1 MIMLHYIFDGSFE
14 GMLTAIYEAYYS
26 GSSPDGIY
34 EDNNYQQSLEATVYI
49 VETNAEK
56 ARKVFDSIKYKISEQ
71 ALKTVY
77 YTFLSELNEAP
88 TCIYQYLR
96 LGYKLG
102 ARIDGYLQND
112 WVRKTEFIKQKV
124 FSENH
129 LMLGLL
135 RFELL
140 DNGIYY
146 AGYNPTYNITALLAV
161 HFKDR
166 LADQHW
172 IIHDTRR
179 GVCAVYDKHEWI
191 LTYIT
196 DDFKVTLCEKELL
209 FQELWKR
216 FYKAICIEE
225 RKNHRLRKQHMPV
238 RYWKYLSELK

>member
-96 LGYKLG
+96 LGVITSYSIHYTKL
-102 ARIDGYLQND
+102 YD
-112 WVRKTEFIKQKV
+112 WRGGDPT
-124 FSENH
+124 
-129 LMLGLL
+129 M
-135 RFELL
+135 
-140 DNGIYY
+140 
-146 AGYNPTYNITALLAV
+146 AG
-161 HFKDR
+161 H
-166 LADQHW
+166 
-172 IIHDTRR
+172 
-179 GVCAVYDKHEWI
+179 
-191 LTYIT
+191 
-196 DDFKVTLCEKELL
+196 
-209 FQELWKR
+209 
-216 FYKAICIEE
+216 
-225 RKNHRLRKQHMPV
+225 
-238 RYWKYLSELK
+238 